1 MAATE
6 SAMIYNQAFEINQK
20 NQNFKALFAVL
31 FLSLVTSVQSVAA
44 QQSLNSTA
52 NGGAFNSVQGPG
64 STATNEGATA
74 LGVFATASGD
84 RSVAVGPA
92 TAGGQ
97 YSVAVGNGAAAQGQY
112 EVSTG
117 TFAGTA
123 NIGSDYNTAVGAF
136 TGNNITGER
145 NSSFGYAAGQGTT
158 GARNTALGAN
168 AGQLVTGERNLNG
181 GISSGFS
188 ATGDRNVGLGAQAG
202 QYLTGNNNVAIGNIA
217 GSGTPGATLFVN
229 SAVSIGNSAQ
239 ASADNSVALGA
250 NSLAN
255 QVNTVSIGSLGN
267 ERRLVNVAAGVA
279 QTDGVNVSQLLGQSS
294 QTLIQAN
301 SYTDVQVA
309 GGVQQANNYTNTQ
322 VAGGVQQANNYTN
335 ARANQL
341 NGRIDAVQK
350 SANQGV
356 AAAVAMLSTIRTPS
370 PGKST
375 INLGGGY
382 YGGQAAAAVSMAHR
396 SRDSRLQATMA
407 LGIPV
412 SIVNGANLAAAI
424 GLGFEF

>member
-6 SAMIYNQAFEINQK
+6 SSMIYNQAFKINQK
-20 NQNFKALFAVL
+20 TQKLKALFAVL
-31 FLSLVTSVQSVAA
+31 FLSLVTSVQSVSA

-52 NGGAFNSVQGPG
+52 NGGASNSVQGPG
-64 STATNEGATA
+64 STATNDGATA
-74 LGVFATASGD
+74 IGVFATASGD

-112 EVSTG
+112 ELSTG

-123 NIGSDYNTAVGAF
+123 NVGSDYNTAVGAF

-145 NSSFGYAAGQGTT
+145 NSSFGYAAGQATT

-202 QYLTGNNNVAIGNIA
+202 QYMTGNNNVAIGNIA

-255 QVNTVSIGSLGN
+255 QVNTVSIGSVGN

-279 QTDGVNVSQLLGQSS
+279 QTDGVNVSQLLGHSS

-309 GGVQQANNYTNTQ
+309 GGIQQASSFTNQRFAQSISYTD
-322 VAGGVQQANNYTN
+322 

-341 NGRIDAVQK
+341 NDRINAVQK
-350 SANQGV
+350 SANQGI

-382 YGGQAAAAVSMAHR
+382 YGGQAAAALSMAHR

-412 SIVNGANLAAAI
+412 SIANGANLAAAI

>member
-1 MAATE
+1 MAVTE
-6 SAMIYNQAFEINQK
+6 SAMICNQAFKINQK
-20 NQNFKALFAVL
+20 TPKLKALFAVF
-31 FLSLVTSVQSVAA
+31 FLSLVTSVQSVSA

-52 NGGAFNSVQGPG
+52 NGGASDSVQGPG
-64 STATNEGATA
+64 STATNDGATA
-74 LGVFATASGD
+74 IGVFATASGD

-123 NIGSDYNTAVGAF
+123 NVGSDYNTAVGAF

-145 NSSFGYAAGQGTT
+145 NSSFGYAAGQATT
-158 GARNTALGAN
+158 GTRNTALGAN

-202 QYLTGNNNVAIGNIA
+202 QYITGNNNVAIGNTA
-217 GSGTPGATLFVN
+217 GSGTPGATLFIN
-229 SAVSIGNSAQ
+229 NAVSIGNSAQ
-239 ASADNSVALGA
+239 ASAGNSVAIGA

-255 QVNTVSIGSLGN
+255 QVNTVSIGSIGN

-279 QTDGVNVSQLLGQSS
+279 QTDGVNVGQLLGQSG

-309 GGVQQANNYTNTQ
+309 GGIQQANNFTNQRFAQSISYTD
-322 VAGGVQQANNYTN
+322 AKAD
-335 ARANQL
+335 QL
-341 NGRIDAVQK
+341 NGRINAVQK

-382 YGGQAAAAVSMAHR
+382 YGGQAAAALSMAHR

-407 LGIPV
+407 LGIPI